1 MYVINWNQVPETENL
16 PNNFRTALA
25 GKEMGI
31 NRIRWEHPTAL
42 PPHVHDD
49 AEQCVIV
56 TEGAISFTIGGE
68 TSTLGVGDVAVV
80 PRGVL
85 HSGESI
91 AGEAVFIEVFTPL
104 RIENLLGFL
113 GESFI
118 APDRG

>member
-31 NRIRWEHPTAL
+31 NRIRWEHPTTL

-56 TEGAISFTIGGE
+56 TEGVISFTIGGE
-68 TSTLGVGDVAVV
+68 SFTLGVGDVAVI
-80 PRGVL
+80 PRGVE
-85 HSGESI
+85 HSGASI
-91 AGEAVFIEVFTPL
+91 IGQAIFIEVFTPL

-118 APDRG
+118 APERK

>member
-1 MYVINWNQVPETENL
+1 
-16 PNNFRTALA
+16 
-25 GKEMGI
+25 MGI
-31 NRIRWEHPTAL
+31 NRIRWEHPTTL

-68 TSTLGVGDVAVV
+68 TSTLGEGDVAVV

-91 AGEAVFIEVFTPL
+91 SGGGGLYRGLYTATDREPS
-104 RIENLLGFL
+104 RLLGRII
-113 GESFI
+113 S
-118 APDRG
+118 

>member
-1 MYVINWNQVPETENL
+1 MFVIKWNQVTETENL

-31 NRIRWEHPTAL
+31 NRIRWVHPTSL

-56 TEGAISFTIGGE
+56 TEGQIAFTIGGD
-68 TSTLGVGDVAVV
+68 SFTLGVGDVAVI
-80 PRGVL
+80 PRGVE

-91 AGEAVFIEVFTPL
+91 SAEAVFVEVFTPL
-104 RIENLLGFL
+104 RIENLHGFL

-118 APDRG
+118 APEPK